1 MTYPKL
7 DTNAPTLRF
16 DAGALVRPIVHDL
29 PRYVPATLPA
39 ERPGKL
45 IKLDMNESPFGPSPK
60 AQNAIAS
67 FSATNRYPDFA
78 QLELREALARYLEVP
93 VAQIMAGAGLDDVLN
108 SLMLLLID
116 DGDEVIISEP
126 TFGVYRSLVALHGGT
141 IVNQPLSS
149 APDFRP
155 DPEAILAA
163 VTPRTKLVIICNP
176 NNPTGNLFDAEIIEQ
191 IIEGAPCLVVV
202 DEAYAEFAGV
212 SHLALLDRYTNLAVL
227 RTMSKFAGLAGLR
240 AGYGAFPADL
250 MPYLMRVAP
259 PFLNIS
265 AISAAAVI
273 ASLDDLPHL
282 MANVALTV
290 SARERLAEE
299 LRQIPWIVPFAS
311 ATNFL
316 LVQLP
321 VDDAGPIVATLAGQ
335 GVFVRHF
342 RKPELGLRNC
352 LRVSIGT
359 QEELAVFVDELNAA
373 LNAGRMTP

>member
-1 MTYPKL
+1 MTDL
-7 DTNAPTLRF
+7 ARATDLT
-16 DAGALVRPIVHDL
+16 ALVRPAVHAISS
-29 PRYVPATLPA
+29 YIPAKVEPGA
-39 ERPGKL
+39 ERV
-45 IKLDMNESPFGPSPK
+45 IKLDMNESPYGPSPK
-60 AQNAIAS
+60 TRAALAA
-67 FSATNRYPDFA
+67 FTDTHRYPAFA
-78 QLELREALARYLEVP
+78 QHDLIAALSHYAA
-93 VAQIMAGAGLDDVLN
+93 VAADQIIAGAGLDDVFATLAN
-108 SLMLLLID
+108 LVID

-141 IVNQPLSS
+141 IVNKPLTS

-155 DPEAILAA
+155 DPEAILTA

-299 LRQIPWIVPFAS
+299 LRQIPWIVPFPS

-342 RKPELGLRNC
+342 RDPELGLRNC

-359 QEELAVFVDELNAA
+359 QEELAVFVDKLSAA